1 MSIVI
6 TKRKPI
12 NFEIYPIKVQG
23 CQYGRQGTIFYYLKL
38 MFKTYLRQL
47 RNFFFRNYS
56 RVLYNKSIFDRLGC
70 TFISTSDVSE
80 SGIISIYAGMIWWM

>member
-38 MFKTYLRQL
+38 MFKTY
-47 RNFFFRNYS
+47 
-56 RVLYNKSIFDRLGC
+56 
-70 TFISTSDVSE
+70 
-80 SGIISIYAGMIWWM
+80 